1 MNWLDQLD
9 RILEHRLF
17 VIGGEPVRLIQLI
30 LFLVTL
36 VVTLYAARLIR
47 KLLERHLLTHFALH
61 AGARYTLARLAQ
73 YLIWVFGLAVA
84 LKTLQFDLTT
94 LAVVAGALGVG
105 IGFGLQN
112 IVANFVAGLVLL
124 FERPIEVGD
133 RVTVQDVEGNVR
145 DINFRATTVL
155 TNDNITVIVPNSQFL
170 NNAVTNWSHG
180 DPRVRIHVPV
190 GVAYGSDTEKVT
202 RSLMGVAAAT
212 DGVLKDPAPSVFFRE
227 FGDSSLDFELLVWID
242 QPARHLQIRSRLNY
256 GIDAAFRKEG
266 IEIPF
271 PQRDVHVRSA
281 RGLSGMVVR
290 TGPETDPT

>member
-1 MNWLDQLD
+1 MELPPNGLDGGSAGLGLDDPEARCRGLVRVVVRGGVPEGLD
-9 RILEHRLF
+9 RLVAAVEAVRPAGDRTRVAQVLVELEAS
-17 VIGGEPVRLIQLI
+17 V
-30 LFLVTL
+30 
-36 VVTLYAARLIR
+36 
-47 KLLERHLLTHFALH
+47 
-61 AGARYTLARLAQ
+61 
-73 YLIWVFGLAVA
+73 W
-84 LKTLQFDLTT
+84 
-94 LAVVAGALGVG
+94 VVAGALGVG

-155 TNDNITVIVPNSQFL
+155 TTDNITVIVPNSQFL
-170 NNAVTNWSHG
+170 NNPVTNWSHG

-190 GVAYGSDTEKVT
+190 GVAYGSDVEKVT
-202 RSLMGVAAAT
+202 RSLLGVAAAT
-212 DGVLKDPAPSVFFRE
+212 EGVLKDPAPSVFFRD

-242 QPARHLQIRSRLNY
+242 QPARHIQIRSRINY
-256 GIDAAFRKEG
+256 AIDAAFRKEG

-271 PQRDVHVRSA
+271 PQRDMHVRSA
-281 RGLSGMVVR
+281 RGLSGMLVR